1 MTVPANFSYR
11 TLLVPGLVSGVD
23 PGLDPSLDPGLDPDW
38 LAGSSPARLA
48 SSEAAG
54 AFRACRD
61 FEAAGA
67 FRAAGAFGD
76 SAEIRAS
83 GAFRAS
89 VDGDSGDRDSGGSTK
104 VLERPREKM
113 KKPPMYKVLLHNDD
127 YTTMEF
133 VVYVLRAVFFKP
145 PAEADQIM
153 MNVHRQGVGIA
164 GIYPFEVAE
173 AKVEKVTRLARAR
186 QFPLR
191 LTLEPE

>member
-11 TLLVPGLVSGVD
+11 TFLVSRLVSGSDPGLVSGS
-23 PGLDPSLDPGLDPDW
+23 DPSSVQGLVSRLVTDR
-38 LAGSSPARLA
+38 LAGSSSARLA

-54 AFRACRD
+54 AFRA
-61 FEAAGA
+61 
-67 FRAAGAFGD
+67 FGT
-76 SAEIRAS
+76 
-83 GAFRAS
+83 FRAS

>member
-11 TLLVPGLVSGVD
+11 TFFVSRLVSGSDPGLVSGLDPGLVPGSDPGLVTGLVPGLVTG
-23 PGLDPSLDPGLDPDW
+23 LDPGLVSRLVPGW
-38 LAGSSPARLA
+38 LAGSSSARLA

-54 AFRACRD
+54 T
-61 FEAAGA
+61 
-67 FRAAGAFGD
+67 
-76 SAEIRAS
+76 
-83 GAFRAS
+83 FRAS

>member
-11 TLLVPGLVSGVD
+11 TFLVSRLVPGSDPGLDPSLVPGSDPGLDLGLDPGLVSGVD
-23 PGLDPSLDPGLDPDW
+23 PGLVSRLVPGW
-38 LAGSSPARLA
+38 LAGSSSARLA

-54 AFRACRD
+54 T
-61 FEAAGA
+61 
-67 FRAAGAFGD
+67 
-76 SAEIRAS
+76 
-83 GAFRAS
+83 FRAS

>member
-11 TLLVPGLVSGVD
+11 TFLVPGLD
-23 PGLDPSLDPGLDPDW
+23 PGW
-38 LAGSSPARLA
+38 LAGSSSARLA

-54 AFRACRD
+54 AFRACGD
-61 FEAAGA
+61 FGVSGDFGDFGDFGAAGA
-67 FRAAGAFGD
+67 FRAAGDFGT
-76 SAEIRAS
+76 S
-83 GAFRAS
+83 GTFRAS

>member
-1 MTVPANFSYR
+1 MPANFRYKP
-11 TLLVPGLVSGVD
+11 LLSND
-23 PGLDPSLDPGLDPDW
+23 RR
-38 LAGSSPARLA
+38 AKSSA
-48 SSEAAG
+48 SPLCG
-54 AFRACRD
+54 
-61 FEAAGA
+61 G
-67 FRAAGAFGD
+67 
-76 SAEIRAS
+76 AS
-83 GAFRAS
+83 GNFGAS
-89 VDGDSGDRDSGGSTK
+89 GDSGDRDSGGSTK

-133 VVYVLRAVFFKP
+133 VVYILRAVFFKP

-164 GIYPFEVAE
+164 GVYPFEVAE